1 MALWASERQDSG
13 LAGAVASDSLVML
26 CDLQNSNPFTLPNE
40 RRTKMAS
47 LIKLDVATDVCCT
60 IAEFLGSSK
69 LRGYIIRI
77 HTGHEPCTVFDLK
90 SGNSITIPAD
100 QYIEIDL
107 TSESPTGIGQDQDR
121 FTGSVW
127 HLLPDDRVS
136 IQTDDVE
143 ALLVQCKE
151 PGFAKGIGSDKWNFP
166 TIYFDANGITRI
178 DNRRV

>member
-1 MALWASERQDSG
+1 M
-13 LAGAVASDSLVML
+13 
-26 CDLQNSNPFTLPNE
+26 T
-40 RRTKMAS
+40 S

-77 HTGHEPCTVFDLK
+77 HTGHEPCTVQDTK
-90 SGNSITIPAD
+90 SGNAVAIPAD
-100 QYIEIDL
+100 QYIEIDMD
-107 TSESPTGIGQDQDR
+107 SESPTGIGQDQDR

-143 ALLVQCKE
+143 ALLVQCRE
-151 PGFAKGIGSDKWNFP
+151 PGFAKVTGSDKWNFP

-178 DNRRV
+178 DNGRGKEVTDTTSNSQGLGDLNKFILCLPNRMESWSFIL